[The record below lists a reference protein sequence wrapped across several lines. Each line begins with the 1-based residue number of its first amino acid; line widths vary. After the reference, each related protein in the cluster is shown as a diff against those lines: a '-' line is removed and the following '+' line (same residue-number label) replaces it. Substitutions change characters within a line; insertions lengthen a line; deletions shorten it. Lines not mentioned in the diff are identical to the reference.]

1 MNAMVAHL
9 STTCGMCPPSERS
22 LRAWLAPH
30 AAIDLRVG
38 GLMRTNYEKQARAGA
53 VEYVARVLDHV
64 QQSAAEDWHAGS
76 DLGRCSTPAC
86 ARA

>member
-38 GLMRTNYEKQARAGA
+38 GLMRTNYEKQAG
-53 VEYVARVLDHV
+53 
-64 QQSAAEDWHAGS
+64 
-76 DLGRCSTPAC
+76 GR
-86 ARA
+86 RR